1 MDKNRLVK
9 QTRTALL
16 IYICAIFIAMPFYAG
31 GTYAIKEIATSYN
44 FFTNFLS
51 DLGRSVSH
59 SGDINFHSSFLFNNA
74 MTIFGI
80 FYGRFIYYMPN
91 YIGNT
96 NKNIAFLAKI
106 TSIIACL
113 CVIGVALTPAN
124 ILSLYKLHVLLANNI
139 FFFGGFGSA
148 LFGYLFLKSKIIDDK
163 YGWILIV
170 YGISASIYIYIM
182 FFGPKPFDLIT
193 TYNTIRYDVSVYGL
207 TVQASAQKV
216 IFLIGFFTN
225 WITVK
230 AIGLID
236 DR

>member
-16 IYICAIFIAMPFYAG
+16 IYIGGIFLAMPFYAG
-31 GTYAIKEIATSYN
+31 GTYAITDIATPYN
-44 FFTNFLS
+44 FFSNFLS

-59 SGDINFHSSFLFNNA
+59 STDLNFHSSFLFNNA

-80 FYGRFIYYMPN
+80 FYARFVYYMTD
-91 YIGNT
+91 YIGDT
-96 NKNIAFLAKI
+96 NENIALLAKI
-106 TSIIACL
+106 SSIIACL
-113 CVIGVALTPAN
+113 CIIGVALTPAN
-124 ILSLYKLHVLLANNI
+124 IRSLYALHILFANNI
-139 FFFGGFGSA
+139 FYFGGFGSA

-170 YGISASIYIYIM
+170 YGISAAIYIYIM

-207 TVQASAQKV
+207 TVQASAQKA

-225 WITVK
+225 WMTVK
-230 AIGLID
+230 AISLID

>member
-1 MDKNRLVK
+1 MGKNRLVK
-9 QTRTALL
+9 QTRIALL
-16 IYICAIFIAMPFYAG
+16 IYIGAIFLAMPFYAG
-31 GTYAIKEIATSYN
+31 GTYAIKDVATSYN

-80 FYGRFIYYMPN
+80 FYARFIYYMPN

-106 TSIIACL
+106 ASIIACL

-124 ILSLYKLHVLLANNI
+124 IRSLYALHILSANSI
-139 FFFGGFGSA
+139 FYFGGFGSI
-148 LFGYLFLKSKIIDDK
+148 LFGYLFLKSKVIDNK
-163 YGWILIV
+163 YGWILIL
-170 YGISASIYIYIM
+170 YGISTAIYIYIL
-182 FFGPKPFDLIT
+182 FFGPKPWE
-193 TYNTIRYDVSVYGL
+193 SVYGL
-207 TVQASAQKV
+207 TVQASAQKA

-225 WITVK
+225 WMTIK
-230 AIGLID
+230 AIGLLD
-236 DR
+236 DKV

>member
-16 IYICAIFIAMPFYAG
+16 IYIGGIFLAMPFYAG
-31 GTYAIKEIATSYN
+31 GTYAITDIATPYN
-44 FFTNFLS
+44 FFSNFLS

-80 FYGRFIYYMPN
+80 FYARFIYYMPN

-106 TSIIACL
+106 ASIIACL

-124 ILSLYKLHVLLANNI
+124 IRSLYALHVLSANSI
-139 FFFGGFGSA
+139 FYFGGFGSI
-148 LFGYLFLKSKIIDDK
+148 LFGYLFLKSKVINNK
-163 YGWILIV
+163 YGWILIF
-170 YGISASIYIYIM
+170 YGISAAIYIYIL
-182 FFGPKPFDLIT
+182 FFGPRPWE
-193 TYNTIRYDVSVYGL
+193 SVYGL
-207 TVQASAQKV
+207 TVQASAQKA

-225 WITVK
+225 WMTVK
-230 AIGLID
+230 AIGLLD
-236 DR
+236 DKV

>member
-16 IYICAIFIAMPFYAG
+16 IYIGAIFIAMPFYAG
-31 GTYAIKEIATSYN
+31 GTYAIKDVATSYN

-106 TSIIACL
+106 ASIIACL

-124 ILSLYKLHVLLANNI
+124 IRSLYALHILSANSI
-139 FFFGGFGSA
+139 FYFGGFGSI
-148 LFGYLFLKSKIIDDK
+148 LFVYLLLKSKVIDNK
-163 YGWILIV
+163 YGWILIL
-170 YGISASIYIYIM
+170 YGISTGIYIYIL
-182 FFGPKPFDLIT
+182 FFGPKPWE
-193 TYNTIRYDVSVYGL
+193 SVYGL

-225 WITVK
+225 WMTIK
-230 AIGLID
+230 AIGLLD
-236 DR
+236 DKV

>member
-16 IYICAIFIAMPFYAG
+16 IYIGAIFIAMPFYAG
-31 GTYAIKEIATSYN
+31 GTYAIKDVATSYD

-80 FYGRFIYYMPN
+80 FYARFIYYMPN

-96 NKNIAFLAKI
+96 NKYIAFLAKI
-106 TSIIACL
+106 ASIIACL

-124 ILSLYKLHVLLANNI
+124 IRSLYALHILSANSI
-139 FFFGGFGSA
+139 FYFGGFGSI
-148 LFGYLFLKSKIIDDK
+148 LFGYLFLKSKVIDNK
-163 YGWILIV
+163 YGWILIL
-170 YGISASIYIYIM
+170 YGISTAIYIYIL
-182 FFGPKPFDLIT
+182 FFGPKPWE
-193 TYNTIRYDVSVYGL
+193 SVYGL
-207 TVQASAQKV
+207 TVQASAQKA

-225 WITVK
+225 WMTIK
-230 AIGLID
+230 AIGLLD
-236 DR
+236 DKV

>member
-16 IYICAIFIAMPFYAG
+16 IYIGAIFIAMPFYAG
-31 GTYAIKEIATSYN
+31 GTYAIKDVATSYN

-80 FYGRFIYYMPN
+80 FYARFIYYMPN

-106 TSIIACL
+106 ASIIACL

-124 ILSLYKLHVLLANNI
+124 IRSLYALHILSANSI
-139 FFFGGFGSA
+139 FYFGGFGSI
-148 LFGYLFLKSKIIDDK
+148 LFGYLFLKSAIIDNK
-163 YGWILIV
+163 YGWILIN
-170 YGISASIYIYIM
+170 YGICAALYVYIL
-182 FFGPKPFDLIT
+182 FFGPKPWD
-193 TYNTIRYDVSVYGL
+193 SVYGL
-207 TVQASAQKV
+207 TVQASAQKI

-225 WITVK
+225 WMTVK

-236 DR
+236 EKI

>member
-16 IYICAIFIAMPFYAG
+16 IYIGAIFIAMPFYAG
-31 GTYAIKEIATSYN
+31 GTYAIKDVATSYN

-80 FYGRFIYYMPN
+80 FYARFIYYMPS

-96 NKNIAFLAKI
+96 NKNISFLAKI
-106 TSIIACL
+106 ASIIACL
-113 CVIGVALTPAN
+113 CIIGVALTPAN
-124 ILSLYKLHVLLANNI
+124 IRSLYALHILSANSI
-139 FFFGGFGSA
+139 FYFGGFGSI
-148 LFGYLFLKSKIIDDK
+148 LFGYLFLKSKVIDNK
-163 YGWILIV
+163 YGWILIL
-170 YGISASIYIYIM
+170 YGISTAIYIYIL
-182 FFGPKPFDLIT
+182 FFGPRPWE
-193 TYNTIRYDVSVYGL
+193 SVYGL
-207 TVQASAQKV
+207 TVQASAQKA

-225 WITVK
+225 WMTIK
-230 AIGLID
+230 AIGLLD
-236 DR
+236 DKV

>member
-16 IYICAIFIAMPFYAG
+16 IYIGAIFIAMPFYAG
-31 GTYAIKEIATSYN
+31 GTYAITDIATPYN
-44 FFTNFLS
+44 FFSNFLS

-80 FYGRFIYYMPN
+80 FYARFIYYMPN

-106 TSIIACL
+106 ASIIACL

-124 ILSLYKLHVLLANNI
+124 IRSLYALHILSANSI
-139 FFFGGFGSA
+139 FYFGGFGSI
-148 LFGYLFLKSKIIDDK
+148 LFGYLFLKSKVIDNK
-163 YGWILIV
+163 YGWILIL
-170 YGISASIYIYIM
+170 YGISTAIYIYIL
-182 FFGPKPFDLIT
+182 FFGPKPWE
-193 TYNTIRYDVSVYGL
+193 SVYGL
-207 TVQASAQKV
+207 TVQASAQKA

-225 WITVK
+225 CLLYTSPSPR
-230 AIGLID
+230 D
-236 DR
+236 S

>member
-1 MDKNRLVK
+1 MCIRDS
-9 QTRTALL
+9 
-16 IYICAIFIAMPFYAG
+16 IYIGAIFIAMPFYAG
-31 GTYAIKEIATSYN
+31 GTYAIKDVATSYN

-80 FYGRFIYYMPN
+80 FYARFIYYMPN

-106 TSIIACL
+106 ASIIACL

-124 ILSLYKLHVLLANNI
+124 IRSLYALHILSANSI
-139 FFFGGFGSA
+139 FYFGGFGSI
-148 LFGYLFLKSKIIDDK
+148 LFGYLFLKSKVIDNK
-163 YGWILIV
+163 YGWILIL
-170 YGISASIYIYIM
+170 YGISTAIYIYIL
-182 FFGPKPFDLIT
+182 FFGPKPWE
-193 TYNTIRYDVSVYGL
+193 SVYGL
-207 TVQASAQKV
+207 TVQASAQKA

-225 WITVK
+225 WMTIK
-230 AIGLID
+230 AIGLLD
-236 DR
+236 DKV

>member
-16 IYICAIFIAMPFYAG
+16 IYIGAIFIAMPFYAG

-80 FYGRFIYYMPN
+80 FYARFIYYMPN
-91 YIGNT
+91 HIGNT

-124 ILSLYKLHVLLANNI
+124 ILSLYNLHVLLANNI

-182 FFGPKPFDLIT
+182 FFGPKPWD
-193 TYNTIRYDVSVYGL
+193 SVYGL
-207 TVQASAQKV
+207 TVQASAQKA

-225 WITVK
+225 WMTVK
-230 AIGLID
+230 AIGLLD
-236 DR
+236 DKV

>member
-16 IYICAIFIAMPFYAG
+16 IYIGAIFIAMPFYAG
-31 GTYAIKEIATSYN
+31 GTYAIKDVATPYN

-80 FYGRFIYYMPN
+80 FYARFIYYMPN
-91 YIGNT
+91 HIGNT

-106 TSIIACL
+106 ASIIACL

-124 ILSLYKLHVLLANNI
+124 IRSLYELHVLSANSI

-148 LFGYLFLKSKIIDDK
+148 LFGYLFLKSKFIDNK
-163 YGWILIV
+163 YGWILIL
-170 YGISASIYIYIM
+170 YAISAALYICIL
-182 FFGPKPFDLIT
+182 FFGPKPIIDPEIGLKFDPEI
-193 TYNTIRYDVSVYGL
+193 GL
-207 TVQASAQKV
+207 TIHASAQKA

-225 WITVK
+225 WMTVK

-236 DR
+236 HKT

>member
-1 MDKNRLVK
+1 MDKNSLVK

-16 IYICAIFIAMPFYAG
+16 IYIGAIFIAMPFYAG
-31 GTYAIKEIATSYN
+31 GTYAIKDVATSYD
-44 FFTNFLS
+44 FFSNFLS

-80 FYGRFIYYMPN
+80 FYARFIYYMPN

-106 TSIIACL
+106 ASIIACL

-124 ILSLYKLHVLLANNI
+124 IRSLYALHILSANSI
-139 FFFGGFGSA
+139 FYFGGFGSI
-148 LFGYLFLKSKIIDDK
+148 LFGYLFLKSKVIDNK
-163 YGWILIV
+163 YGWILIL
-170 YGISASIYIYIM
+170 YGISTAIYIYIL
-182 FFGPKPFDLIT
+182 FFGPKPWE
-193 TYNTIRYDVSVYGL
+193 SVYGL
-207 TVQASAQKV
+207 TVQASAQKA

-225 WITVK
+225 WMTVK
-230 AIGLID
+230 AIGLLD
-236 DR
+236 DKV